1 MGNRKVFKYYTS
13 IWPPLHQGVLHYH
26 QLPNRLQD
34 RRLGFHL
41 LWSKQRTPLLLHY
54 GQMGCRIFKD
64 VYKISLIFGQKAK
77 YVLKGNVCSEEAQSG
92 YQKRTGQ
99 FLKVLHVYSID
110 NFVAF

>member
-77 YVLKGNVCSEEAQSG
+77 YVLKGNDCI
-92 YQKRTGQ
+92 
-99 FLKVLHVYSID
+99 FLERK
-110 NFVAF
+110 